1 MKKKQLPAKKRISLL
16 DLARTQNLGTGNS
29 GRSQSL
35 ATNITEELEL
45 VRGRREHG
53 RMRGLAALL
62 RSAGPAAPEKQHT
75 NSTFSDGGAP
85 IRVNGP
91 KPSKPVQVPLPMAAS
106 IWAFPSGEPTEAFTV
121 ERFEPETRGPVASAN
136 PVPELRTPSDPDISG
151 IRVARP
157 TGAAHDAP
165 LGLDLS
171 SAAEAALSPEADAF
185 EREIHALLSGAK
197 TRPPA
202 QGIDST
208 PSEQMAEGPSHPHD
222 IFEQMGRNMAF
233 ATEFRMPPMALSK
246 TFDAIEADLARD
258 ERDRLTKPEG
268 SFALSNDD
276 IETALARISDLVDT
290 KPTTTPSNAS
300 QPQEPSP
307 SKDEPAPK
315 LSEPSISPVAIP
327 EPTLP
332 SVTIGEPSLPSTA
345 VSEPTLPSVPVTGP
359 ELLTTPKIGE

>member
-1 MKKKQLPAKKRISLL
+1 
-16 DLARTQNLGTGNS
+16 
-29 GRSQSL
+29 
-35 ATNITEELEL
+35 
-45 VRGRREHG
+45 
-53 RMRGLAALL
+53 
-62 RSAGPAAPEKQHT
+62 
-75 NSTFSDGGAP
+75 
-85 IRVNGP
+85 
-91 KPSKPVQVPLPMAAS
+91 
-106 IWAFPSGEPTEAFTV
+106 
-121 ERFEPETRGPVASAN
+121 
-136 PVPELRTPSDPDISG
+136 
-151 IRVARP
+151 
-157 TGAAHDAP
+157 
-165 LGLDLS
+165 
-171 SAAEAALSPEADAF
+171 
-185 EREIHALLSGAK
+185 
-197 TRPPA
+197 
-202 QGIDST
+202 
-208 PSEQMAEGPSHPHD
+208 MAEGPSHPHD